1 MYLQSR
7 SNSNSRLNVDEVQKR
22 IREAENVNL
31 RTRNNLKLGN
41 DNDNDNDNDH
51 GRGDRGRNYTPP
63 KATPTSTSTLAA
75 PNPVRSRVAELKRQF
90 ELKKAGNLA
99 DDVVDLDVK
108 PTGNTSTS
116 LPVHVATNIK
126 DVVDLDVRPKGTTI
140 QSKISRRIESNICSR
155 PVTNRSKRQSSQNA
169 VGREKDHAFESQQDA
184 EVRIWVFVRGL

>member
-31 RTRNNLKLGN
+31 RTRNNLKLG
-41 DNDNDNDNDH
+41 NDNDNDNDH

-184 EVRIWVFVRGL
+184 EVRIWGFVRGL